1 MTTHTPKRL
10 RVLGYEATSDGPIGY
25 EIWKGRTRVGRVF
38 SRAAL
43 EAWQPP
49 APEPTRAARWPEEG
63 VFPGVTW
70 IAGQLCYLVQGS
82 AAAGHPR
89 YEPDA
94 ELTAIWEAANGMR
107 RAA

>member
-10 RVLGYEATSDGPIGY
+10 RALGYEATSDGSIGF

-43 EAWQPP
+43 ETWHP
-49 APEPTRAARWPEEG
+49 PEPEPIRAARWPEEG
-63 VFPGVTW
+63 VFPGVKW
-70 IAGQLCYLVQGS
+70 IHGQQCWLVQDS
-82 AAAGHPR
+82 AAAGCA
-89 YEPDA
+89 EWLPDA